1 MRKVYFHLVYFNY
14 DKLGAARHLYV
25 HCIHYAVVF
34 YVFTGRYQRGSR
46 SLAYNLANPFSQE
59 QVVYEV
65 TSSLKLAASRP
76 SSKLTCICCWLR
88 FVVCGS
94 FPIYQTC
101 SLKGL
106 EQSLHQSSPLL

>member
-1 MRKVYFHLVYFNY
+1 MFAEFT
-14 DKLGAARHLYV
+14 KLLF
-25 HCIHYAVVF
+25 F

-65 TSSLKLAASRP
+65 TPSLKLAASRP

-88 FVVCGS
+88 FGVCGS
-94 FPIYQTC
+94 FPIHQTC